1 MPKIVNHEERR
12 QEVVA
17 AARRIILRDGIE
29 AATTRAIAKEAGYSN
44 GVLTHYFSDKD
55 DILLSALQSSHR
67 RITARLMDKL
77 AGRTG
82 LAALREV
89 LLDNLPLDD
98 ERVQETGLEIGFW
111 ARSIGSPALLQVQ
124 REEAGD
130 LRRLVRALLQS
141 ARDSGELTTAENLDD
156 VTERLLALV
165 DGLSVHRLLYPA
177 DDARMER
184 IMTAELDRL

>member
-1 MPKIVNHEERR
+1 MNHEERR

-55 DILLSALQSSHR
+55 DILLSALRASHR
-67 RITARLMDKL
+67 RITARLVAKL
-77 AGRTG
+77 DGRTG
-82 LAALREV
+82 LDALREA

-98 ERVQETGLEIGFW
+98 ERIQETGLEIGFW
-111 ARSIGSPALLQVQ
+111 ARSLSCPALLQVQ
-124 REEAGD
+124 REEASG
-130 LRRLVRALLQS
+130 LRRLVRTLLQT
-141 ARDSGELTTAENLDD
+141 AYEAGEIRTRENLDD

-165 DGLSVHRLLYPA
+165 DGLSVHRLLYP
-177 DDARMER
+177 DDGDRIER
-184 IMTAELDRL
+184 VMHSEIDRLAGG